1 MKKSFAVVLLAIVV
15 FFLSCGCGRGQHPET
30 VKPVRNVIVM
40 IPDGTSVG
48 VVSAAR
54 WYKMY
59 GKTGNGLHLDPYM
72 CGTVSTFC
80 SNAPIGDSAPTTSCY
95 MTGVPQRAGNVA
107 TYPVADPGK
116 DLVPL
121 DATMAYQPLATVLE
135 AARIL
140 QGKST
145 GLVVTCEFPHATP
158 ADCSSHYY
166 NRGNYQYIAPQIAYN
181 NLDVV
186 FGGGND
192 MVTNDMKAHFKNN
205 GTTLIQNDAE
215 AFRNYHGN
223 GKLWALFGAMGLPFD
238 LDRDPAKAP
247 SLEEMTRKAL
257 DILSKNRKG
266 FFLMVEGSEI
276 DHAAHA
282 NDAVGCITE
291 FIAFDNAVG
300 AAMEFARKDGETA
313 VIILPDH
320 GNSGFTIGRRGC
332 GGSQS
337 SLEDLFGSVSQYK
350 KTAAGIESILKVTPP
365 DQIKTVFKQYTHID
379 LTDEEVKTILES
391 KDYAMGDYTQVSNN
405 RNMRYSIIAIMNSR
419 TCFGFT
425 SGGHTAEEVFLAA
438 WHPSGDRPTGHVTNM
453 QINEYLCKAM
463 GFKISLPDLTRKIFA
478 KHTDVLAGLKY
489 EIAVRD
495 NFPVLTVEKGGNTLS
510 VRAFSS
516 VAYLNGRPIYLG
528 SVTVYVDKNETFY
541 LPENILKKAGL

>member
-1 MKKSFAVVLLAIVV
+1 MKKFFAVFPLVIVV
-15 FFLSCGCGRGQHPET
+15 LFPSCGREQQPGT

-40 IPDGTSVG
+40 IPDGTSAG

-54 WYKMY
+54 WYKKYNGM
-59 GKTGNGLHLDPYM
+59 GAGLHLDPYI

-80 SNAPIGDSAPTTSCY
+80 SNSPIGDSAPTTSCY
-95 MTGVPQRAGNVA
+95 MTGVPQQAGNVA
-107 TYPVADPGK
+107 TYPVADPGN

-121 DATMAYQPLATVLE
+121 DPAMAYRPLATVLE

-166 NRGNYQYIAPQIAYN
+166 SRGSYNYIAPQIAYN

-192 MVTNDMKAHFKNN
+192 LVTDDMKAHFKNN
-205 GTTLIQNDAE
+205 GTTLIQNDAD
-215 AFRNYHGN
+215 AFRNYQN
-223 GKLWALFGAMGLPFD
+223 DGKLWALFSGMSLPFD
-238 LDRDPAKAP
+238 LDRDPAKVP

-257 DILSKNRKG
+257 DILSKNENG
-266 FFLMVEGSEI
+266 FFLMVEGSQV
-276 DHAAHA
+276 DYAAHA

-300 AAMEFARKDGETA
+300 AVMEFARKNGETA
-313 VIILPDH
+313 VIVLPDH

-332 GGSQS
+332 GNSRS
-337 SLEDLFGSVSQYK
+337 TLEDLFGPVSQYR
-350 KTAAGIESILKVTPP
+350 KTAAGIESILKTTPP
-365 DQIKTVFKQYTHID
+365 DRIKTVFKQYTSID
-379 LTDEEVKTILES
+379 LTGEEVKTILES
-391 KDYAMGDYTQVSNN
+391 KDYTIGDYTQVSNN
-405 RNMRYSIIAIMNSR
+405 QNMRYSIIAIMNSR

-425 SGGHTAEEVFLAA
+425 SGSHTAEEVFLAA
-438 WHPSGDRPTGHVTNM
+438 YHPSGDRPTGFLTNT
-453 QINEYLCKAM
+453 QINEYLCSAM
-463 GFKISLPDLTRKIFA
+463 GFNTPLPALTRKIFA
-478 KHTDVLAGLKY
+478 GHTDVLAGLKY
-489 EIAVRD
+489 EIAMKD

-516 VAYLNGRPIYLG
+516 AAYINGKPFDLG

-541 LPENILKKAGL
+541 LPEDILQKAGM